1 MQKIVINN
9 LNYGE
14 FLEEIGNQLEIGR
27 IVDSTFPKLME
38 LTTVGEYEVYG
49 TDGYVKVTIVNVQ
62 EIIQNQKYQFDFII
76 SWLTLIA
83 FIIVYFCMAYKVTRI
98 AYELVVARL
107 LALYVFG
114 SFFIV
119 NEVEE

>member
-1 MQKIVINN
+1 MQNIVINN

-76 SWLTLIA
+76 
-83 FIIVYFCMAYKVTRI
+83 KK
-98 AYELVVARL
+98 EK
-107 LALYVFG
+107 
-114 SFFIV
+114 
-119 NEVEE
+119 